1 MRRQWILRSGIA
13 IACAVAGACA
23 SAPRQRPLPTAA
35 IATGSDTV
43 ETARRRL
50 EGTWHLV
57 SLDVATAEGKSVSV
71 NAAGT
76 LELDEF
82 ANLRI
87 EYRLSDEGR
96 ALLRTI
102 GIDPP
107 NPVIS
112 TTGRAAI
119 DPVQGQISYVA
130 ADAVAKAFDREAA
143 ARRAN
148 PFALERVR
156 YYTIGDD
163 GVLTLSTRHDNG
175 QNAATS
181 RWRRS

>member
-1 MRRQWILRSGIA
+1 MQGRLRSVIA
-13 IACAVAGACA
+13 IGCVAAAACAA
-23 SAPRQRPLPTAA
+23 APRQRPLPTATVA
-35 IATGSDTV
+35 SGGDTV

-50 EGTWHLV
+50 GGTWHLI

-82 ANLRI
+82 GNLRI
-87 EYRLSDEGR
+87 EYRLSDDGR
-96 ALLRTI
+96 TLLRTI

-119 DPVQGQISYVA
+119 DPVQNQITYVG
-130 ADAVAKAFDREAA
+130 ADAVTKAFDREAA

-181 RWRRS
+181 RWRRG